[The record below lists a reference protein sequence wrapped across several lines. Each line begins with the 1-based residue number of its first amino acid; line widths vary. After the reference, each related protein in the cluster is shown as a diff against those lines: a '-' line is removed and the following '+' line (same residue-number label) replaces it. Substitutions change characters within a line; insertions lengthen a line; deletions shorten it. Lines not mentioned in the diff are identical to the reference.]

1 MANSGPLHH
10 PGPSCLASLTHV
22 HPHSMHTHTPLSQWG
37 PGTSKEPEPQTPS
50 SWNPP
55 TTLMLTPPA
64 TAAVPGAAENVLGP
78 GSQASAALPA
88 SCPSSRDYEDCITN
102 PISQVRKVRPAE
114 ADRQAPVL
122 TAKEPGMKR
131 HMESTRR

>member
-10 PGPSCLASLTHV
+10 PSPSCLGSLTRIR
-22 HPHSMHTHTPLSQWG
+22 SMHTHTPLPQWG
-37 PGTSKEPEPQTPS
+37 PETSKEPERQTPS
-50 SWNPP
+50 RWDPP

-78 GSQASAALPA
+78 GSQASPALPA

-122 TAKEPGMKR
+122 TAKVLGLK
-131 HMESTRR
+131 HHVESTCG